1 MLIALLTAVMP
12 SSAAAMDEQAAIVQ
26 IAYEHIGDKFR
37 MGGNGPTKFDCSGFV
52 WFVFNTASLGDRIG
66 GRPRRARQFQKLFR
80 ERGLLTKDPA
90 QTRVGDLAFYGN
102 PAKHTGIVTGF
113 SKNGTP
119 LVTSALTIGVREI
132 KYNHLSVKFD
142 AFAHVGLGITPDPT
156 PTPTPTST
164 PTPTPIGTPTPTP
177 SATPTPRPMTT

>member
-1 MLIALLTAVMP
+1 M
-12 SSAAAMDEQAAIVQ
+12 
-26 IAYEHIGDKFR
+26 
-37 MGGNGPTKFDCSGFV
+37 SGKVRWLRSPQRTSGRGEAFGRV
-52 WFVFNTASLGDRIG
+52 RARVPWIG
-66 GRPRRARQFQKLFR
+66 GRPQRARQFQKLVR

-142 AFAHVGLGITPDPT
+142 AFAHVGLGIKPD
-156 PTPTPTST
+156 
-164 PTPTPIGTPTPTP
+164 PTPTP